1 MVSQHIRTGTKKV
14 TVINSSQ
21 EKGGT
26 QCHLEPHGKAPG
38 LVRRHKEQ
46 GESIGK
52 SILVSFHRKG
62 KVKEGRLDYLD
73 HFSRLWGINT
83 VSSCLAPGPGMI
95 RAKEY
100 CLLEL
105 KSQIKEVVLS
115 MNSGLIR
122 LHVHSTLTG
131 ESSAIS
137 RN

>member
-1 MVSQHIRTGTKKV
+1 MPSGATWESTRL
-14 TVINSSQ
+14 SQ
-21 EKGGT
+21 EAQGAR
-26 QCHLEPHGKAPG
+26 GKH
-38 LVRRHKEQ
+38 RKEYL
-46 GESIGK
+46 G
-52 SILVSFHRKG
+52 FHRKR

-83 VSSCLAPGPGMI
+83 VSSCLALGPGMI

-100 CLLEL
+100 CLLEF

-115 MNSGLIR
+115 MNSGLMR
-122 LHVHSTLTG
+122 LHIHSTLTG